1 MTTASTTEQHRE
13 FSPKKLAFK
22 KNRTRNILYRAAA
35 VSVGLVALNGAPAQA
50 GTLAGGS
57 LFSIF
62 LECNNDGTALEV
74 GRNPLINGWQYS
86 SDAIGDNTDG
96 HFYDIAGIAVK
107 ETADEVVVVLS
118 GNTPLEG
125 TGFDRKGGQVVWGD
139 LFFTSGG
146 QTFEEATNSG
156 NLFGVRFAGQNESG
170 VSELGVYNNVV
181 GQGVAVNNFGHRTL
195 NDYINLIDSDPQHQV
210 KSDTTNFLGDL
221 EASDLAGNNAY
232 FDPTTTNANVIGQG
246 TKVGDDGFAL
256 LDLDDPLLAGFDL
269 NNFNAAGDQVI
280 AFTFS
285 QEALQYQ
292 PSLPELAEDVGVDW
306 TWDEQGIEPGEDGFN
321 AIDQQIADAKGEI
334 KRLQRRKINP
344 LNKRNRLTR
353 ESVDGYAEVK
363 ALKDANNS
371 RKKSQEKLDLAETI
385 LDILT
390 PKKEAWDT
398 ATAGMTSAEKAAY
411 VAANPEAE
419 WTRKDQEDLDF
430 QTAEAAKYQQK
441 IDEIAAQYTE
451 EELASA
457 NKTYK
462 EFVQTQIRENPEIG
476 TDYVDIENEVK
487 QFKKEQN
494 ALKKTNQDLIAARE
508 TLEENV
514 RVLLEAERS
523 EQIAQRIQTAEEAAQ
538 EEAELERELGGPRT
552 SASGGIPETEE
563 QLRLA
568 LANGSEE
575 PEAQSVPEPSG
586 IAGFGMLGLAFL
598 GGKLR
603 RLRQRVSNNK

>member
-1 MTTASTTEQHRE
+1 MTATTEHHKDLCA
-13 FSPKKLAFK
+13 KKFIFK
-22 KNRTRNILYRAAA
+22 KHRKQTILYRAAA
-35 VSVGLVALNGAPAQA
+35 VSVGLMALATAPARA
-50 GTLAGGS
+50 GTLTGGS

-62 LECNNDGTALEV
+62 LECNNDGTVLEV
-74 GRNPLINGWQYS
+74 GKNSLVNGWQYT

-96 HFYDIAGIAVK
+96 HFYDIAGIAIK

-125 TGFDRKGGQVVWGD
+125 TGFDRKGNQVMWGD

-156 NLFGVRFAGQNESG
+156 NLFGIHFAQQNESG

-195 NDYINLIDSDPQHQV
+195 NDYMNLIDSDPQHQV
-210 KSDTTNFLGDL
+210 NSDTANFLGDL
-221 EASDLAGNNAY
+221 EASDLSGNNAY

-246 TKVGDDGFAL
+246 TKVGNDGFAL

-269 NNFNAAGDQVI
+269 GNFNAAGDEII

-292 PSLPELAEDVGVDW
+292 PSLPELAEDLGVEW
-306 TWDEQGIEPGEDGFN
+306 VWNQQGIEPGEDGFE
-321 AIDQQIADAKGEI
+321 AIDRQIADAKDEI
-334 KRLQRRKINP
+334 SRLQKQEINP
-344 LNKRNRLTR
+344 LNKTNRLTR

-363 ALKDANNS
+363 ALKDANNNH
-371 RKKSQEKLDLAETI
+371 KKHQKKLDLAETI

-390 PKKEAWDT
+390 PKKEAWDA
-398 ATAGMTSAEKAAY
+398 ATAGMTDAEKAAY
-411 VAANPEAE
+411 IAANPEAE
-419 WTRKDQEDLDF
+419 WTRKDQEDFDF
-430 QTAEAAKYQQK
+430 QTTEAAKYQEK
-441 IDEIAAQYTE
+441 IDEIEAQYTD

-462 EFVQTQIRENPEIG
+462 RFVQNQIRENPEIG
-476 TDYVDIENEVK
+476 SDYVAIENEIK
-487 QFKKEQN
+487 QLKDEKKAVEKTKKELT
-494 ALKKTNQDLIAARE
+494 ADRE
-508 TLEENV
+508 TLEENI
-514 RVLLEAERS
+514 RVFLEAKRS
-523 EQIAQRIQTAEEAAQ
+523 EQIAQRIEAAEEVARQ
-538 EEAELERELGGPRT
+538 EEALEQELGGPRT

-563 QLRLA
+563 QLRVA
-568 LANGSEE
+568 LAGGSEE
-575 PEAQSVPEPSG
+575 SEVQSVPEPSG
-586 IAGFGMLGLAFL
+586 IAGLGIFGLAFL

-603 RLRQRVSNNK
+603 KLRQRVSHQQ